1 MTARRDRR
9 SAWLL
14 LAPMLCIMLAVTAYP
29 LIRTLVLSFTDAG
42 LSGESGDWVGLDN
55 YRDALGNPDYRE
67 AFGHTLYFTA
77 ISVTAELVLGVLVG
91 LLLNERFPGRAFVR
105 ALMVL
110 PWALPTI
117 VNAMMWRLILNPDY
131 GAFNALLTQLG
142 LIAKYRSWLGDPA
155 TAMNMVILA
164 DVWKNYSLVALI
176 VLAALQT
183 IPQDLYEA
191 ARLDGAG
198 AWTRFWRITLPGI
211 LGPLSVALVLRLIEA
226 FKVFDIIYVMTRGGP
241 ADGTKTVSFYVY
253 QESFTYSRA
262 GSGAAY
268 AVTVACVSGLLIA
281 TYILQ
286 LRRQG
291 RG

>member
-1 MTARRDRR
+1 MTARRDRL

-14 LAPMLCIMLAVTAYP
+14 LVPLLVIMLAVTAYP
-29 LIRTLVLSFTDAG
+29 LIRTLLLSFTDTG
-42 LSGESGDWVGLDN
+42 LTGASGDWVGLDN
-55 YRDALGNPDYRE
+55 YRDALSNPDYRE

-77 ISVTAELVLGVLVG
+77 ISVTLELVLGVLVG

-241 ADGTKTVSFYVY
+241 ADGTRRSVSM
-253 QESFTYSRA
+253 SIRRA
-262 GSGAAY
+262 SPICAPAA
-268 AVTVACVSGLLIA
+268 VPPMP
-281 TYILQ
+281 
-286 LRRQG
+286 
-291 RG
+291 